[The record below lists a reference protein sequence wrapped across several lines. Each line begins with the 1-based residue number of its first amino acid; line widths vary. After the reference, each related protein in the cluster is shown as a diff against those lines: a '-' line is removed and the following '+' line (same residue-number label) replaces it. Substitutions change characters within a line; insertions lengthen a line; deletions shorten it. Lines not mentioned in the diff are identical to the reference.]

1 MGFNMTQRKRILV
14 VEDEP
19 EAGAAM
25 QRFLEF
31 RGHKVNLARNARRAL
46 ELAEETSLDV
56 LVCDWQL
63 EDQDDGVDVAREV
76 QSSQDVPVVLVT
88 GQQLSRARLKARQ
101 SQVRVAAFRR
111 KPVSL
116 SELATLIESLQ

>member
-46 ELAEETSLDV
+46 ELAEETTPDV

>member
-46 ELAEETSLDV
+46 ELAEETSPDV

-116 SELATLIESLQ
+116 SELANLIESLQ

>member
-1 MGFNMTQRKRILV
+1 MGLEMTQQKRILV

-116 SELATLIESLQ
+116 SELANLIESLQ

>member
-1 MGFNMTQRKRILV
+1 MNSEMTQRKRILV

-46 ELAEETSLDV
+46 QLAEETPPDV

-76 QSSQDVPVVLVT
+76 QSSLDVSVVLVT

-101 SQVRVAAFRR
+101 SEVRVAAYRR

-116 SELATLIESLQ
+116 SELANLIESLQ

>member
-1 MGFNMTQRKRILV
+1 MGLEMTQQKRILV

-46 ELAEETSLDV
+46 ELAEETSPDV

-116 SELATLIESLQ
+116 SELANLIESLQ

>member
-1 MGFNMTQRKRILV
+1 MGFEMTQRKRILV

-46 ELAEETSLDV
+46 ELAEETSPDV

-116 SELATLIESLQ
+116 SELANLIESLQ